1 MSVGNVTQAVEFDKA
16 GITLVLGNNLDLGG
30 DGSRN
35 GTGKTTIVNALS
47 YGLYG
52 SALTNIRKDNLV
64 NKTNNK
70 GMMVTVN
77 FEKDGHQYKI
87 ERGRK
92 PNIFKFIMDN
102 TDLHD
107 VETDEMQGEGRLSQ
121 QQIENILGMNLS
133 MFKQIVALNT
143 YTEPFLALKAN
154 DQRDIIEQLLGIT
167 QLSEKSAILKELIK
181 ENKESIKEEE
191 FRIKAIKEANEKIH
205 ESIKD
210 LERRSAIWAR
220 GKEKD
225 IREANLGLKRLEN
238 IDIEKEVTQ
247 WKKLEEFNEWLTEK
261 TNTKKELAIA
271 KKNFDTSCN
280 ILDTLI
286 VEDTALE
293 NQTCPTCNREWDDP
307 EHKALHESKSEQ
319 LAKQKELVN
328 KYKIEHDN
336 IHNTY
341 EGLGVSRDKPTVHY
355 TSLEN
360 VYEHKNSLKNL
371 KEKLKEKETEEDPYI
386 EQIESMKDNALQE
399 VSYDYLNELDRLKE
413 HQEFLFKLL
422 TNKDSFIR
430 KKIINQN
437 LVYLNHRLD
446 HYLRKLGL
454 PHEVKFLN
462 DLSVEITDLGREL
475 DFDNLS
481 RGERNRLI
489 LGLSWSFR
497 DVFESLNT
505 PINIVCIDELID
517 SGMDPNGVEASL
529 ASLKQMSRER
539 NKNVMLIS
547 HRDELYSR
555 VSECLYVIK
564 ENGFTTFSV
573 EKDEFAMAA

>member
-1 MSVGNVTQAVEFDKA
+1 MSVGNVTQAVEFNKA

-35 GTGKTTIVNALS
+35 GTGKTSIVNALS

-77 FEKDGHQYKI
+77 FEKNGHEYTI

-92 PNIFKFIMDN
+92 PNIFKFVVDN
-102 TDLHD
+102 KDLHD
-107 VETDEMQGEGRLSQ
+107 DETDEMQGEGRLSQ
-121 QQIENILGMNLS
+121 QQIENVLGMNLG

-167 QLSEKSAILKELIK
+167 QLSEKATILKELVK

-191 FRIKAIKEANEKIH
+191 FRIKAVKDANEKIH

-220 GKEKD
+220 GKEKEIQD
-225 IREANLGLKRLEN
+225 TKLGLKRLEN
-238 IDIEKEVTQ
+238 IDIEKEVAQ

-261 TNTKKELAIA
+261 TNTKKELALA
-271 KKNFDTSCN
+271 KRTLDDSCV
-280 ILDTLI
+280 ILETLV

-307 EHKALHESKSEQ
+307 DHKALHKSKSEQ
-319 LAKQKELVN
+319 LTKQKELVD
-328 KYKIEHDN
+328 KYKEEHN
-336 IHNTY
+336 TIHETY
-341 EGLGVSRDKPTVHY
+341 EGLGVSRDKPSVHY

-371 KEKLKEKETEEDPYI
+371 KEKLKEKEAEEDPYV
-386 EQIESMKDNALQE
+386 EQI
-399 VSYDYLNELDRLKE
+399 
-413 HQEFLFKLL
+413 
-422 TNKDSFIR
+422 
-430 KKIINQN
+430 
-437 LVYLNHRLD
+437 
-446 HYLRKLGL
+446 
-454 PHEVKFLN
+454 
-462 DLSVEITDLGREL
+462 
-475 DFDNLS
+475 
-481 RGERNRLI
+481 
-489 LGLSWSFR
+489 
-497 DVFESLNT
+497 
-505 PINIVCIDELID
+505 
-517 SGMDPNGVEASL
+517 
-529 ASLKQMSRER
+529 
-539 NKNVMLIS
+539 
-547 HRDELYSR
+547 
-555 VSECLYVIK
+555 
-564 ENGFTTFSV
+564 
-573 EKDEFAMAA
+573 